1 MNKKLL
7 ILLAFALIVVPV
19 ASACGRIALTGQPLA
34 QPIPHA
40 VDVRF
45 ADCLACHAADMAIAK
60 TPFDHVALGYTDN
73 DCSSLPVCHALPK
86 GSATTT
92 PPVTTPTT
100 TPAGSTI
107 PGGSTTPAGSTTPPA
122 SSTPPATLPATP
134 IAITYHNAAYMVTYK
149 TLCQLCHGPTT
160 TNSNPYPPTWDGGK
174 NGSTAY
180 PGVYTVTPGSPAD
193 HTNYTTDQCTQAGCH
208 AAPTS

>member
-7 ILLAFALIVVPV
+7 ILLAFAIVAIPM
-19 ASACGRIALTGQPLA
+19 ASACGRTALTGQPLA

-45 ADCLACHAADMAIAK
+45 ADCLACHAADMAKAK
-60 TPFDHVALGYTDN
+60 TPFDHVALGYTDK
-73 DCSSLPVCHALPK
+73 DCSSLPVCHKLPT

-100 TPAGSTI
+100 TPAGSTTS
-107 PGGSTTPAGSTTPPA
+107 GGSTTPV
-122 SSTPPATLPATP
+122 SSTPAGATLTTVARPITDHSLATLK
-134 IAITYHNAAYMVTYK
+134 AYAGI
-149 TLCQLCHGPTT
+149 CQMCHAPGLP
-160 TNSNPYPPTWDGGK
+160 NSNPYPPTWNGGAS
-174 NGSTAY
+174 GSLVNT
-180 PGVYTVTPGSPAD
+180 GIYTIAPGSPAD
-193 HTNYTTDQCTQAGCH
+193 HTNYTADQCTQAGCH